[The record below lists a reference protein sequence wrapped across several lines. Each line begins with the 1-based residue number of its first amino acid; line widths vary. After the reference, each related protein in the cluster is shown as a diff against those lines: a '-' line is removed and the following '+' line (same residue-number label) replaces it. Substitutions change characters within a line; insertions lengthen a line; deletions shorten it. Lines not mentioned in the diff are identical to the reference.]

1 MSAAITM
8 LDGATGALA
17 LHELP
22 GNPDASNALLI
33 CHANGFNGPVYRAF
47 AAAIDADVRVFALD
61 FRGHG
66 DSDTPTGEDGFA
78 WSGMTNDVL
87 TAIDHLHTLSF
98 NSIHGFGHSLGGAA
112 MIDAERQSP
121 ETFASL
127 MVFEPV
133 IAPQGTFDRASPLV
147 RSAEGRLRSFP
158 SAEAALMRYA
168 ARPPLGLF
176 RADVLYDYV
185 RHGFTEQTDGTVT
198 LKCAPESEAE
208 VFRGGA
214 QTIHLDLVA
223 DVQANVVVAVSGDK
237 QFAGQLAAP
246 IVEQLPNG
254 ELIEFPTLTH
264 FGPLQDPVGVAN
276 TMSKIIASAE
286 AN

>member
-1 MSAAITM
+1 MSTEITM

-22 GNPDASNALLI
+22 GNPDASSALLI
-33 CHANGFNGPVYRAF
+33 CHANGFTGPVYRAF
-47 AAAIDADVRVFALD
+47 AAALDADVRVFALD

-66 DSDTPTGEDGFA
+66 DSHTPNLDSFD
-78 WSGMTNDVL
+78 WSGMTDDSL
-87 TAIDHLHTLSF
+87 TAIDHLHSSGF
-98 NSIHGFGHSLGGAA
+98 NSIYGFGHSLGGAA
-112 MIDAERQSP
+112 LIDAERQRP
-121 ETFASL
+121 GTFVSL
-127 MVFEPV
+127 MTFEPV
-133 IAPQGTFDRASPLV
+133 IAPHGAFNPDSPLV
-147 RSAEGRLRSFP
+147 RSAQGRLRSFP
-158 SAEAALMRYA
+158 SAEAALLRYA

-176 RADVLYDYV
+176 RADVLHDYV
-185 RHGFTEQTDGTVT
+185 RHGFTEQPDGTVT
-198 LKCAPESEAE
+198 LKCAPESEAA

-214 QTIHLDLVA
+214 KTIHLDLIA

-237 QFAGQLAAP
+237 KFAGQLAAP
-246 IVEQLPNG
+246 IAEQLPHG

-276 TMSKIIASAE
+276 AMSALIESAE